1 MDANIIK
8 KLQGL
13 LSKTVDSGCSVA
25 EASSAAA
32 LAQKLLDQH
41 KLSMVDVIGFDNE
54 GIETFTVSSFSGER
68 SITWKERLI
77 HSLAKNND
85 VKMYIDTQRYPQ
97 KSVAYKL
104 VGRKSDT
111 EVVDY
116 MFNVLTY
123 EIERICKMEMYR
135 QNGHGKNWT
144 NSFKLGAVYAII
156 DNMSK
161 AKAEV
166 KSTATSEALVK
177 INSRMND
184 VEKYVRQNLHLKTK
198 VAPVS
203 TVNPNAYASGKIA
216 GEKIT
221 ANAGLHGRTKP
232 SLALT

>member
-13 LSKTVDSGCSVA
+13 FSKTVENGCSIA
-25 EASSAAA
+25 EASTSAA

-54 GIETFTVSSFSGER
+54 AIETFTVSSFSSER
-68 SITWKERLI
+68 SITWKENLI
-77 HSLAKNND
+77 NSLAKNND
-85 VKMYIDTQRYPQ
+85 VKMYINTQRYPV
-97 KSVAYKL
+97 KLVTYKL

-111 EVVDY
+111 EIVDY
-116 MFNVLTY
+116 MFKVLTY

-166 KSTATSEALVK
+166 NNTASSEALVK

-184 VEKYVRQNLHLKTK
+184 VEKYVRQNLHLKPK
-198 VAPVS
+198 DAPVY
-203 TVNPNAYASGKIA
+203 TVNPNAYMSGKIA

-221 ANAGLHGRTKP
+221 ANSGLHGRTKP